1 METRIAITGAS
12 GFVGTNLRAF
22 LNCEK
27 VHFTSVTRKK
37 TRHLAFEKNVVF
49 SDLGQ
54 KDLPSKLHGCTA
66 LVHLIG
72 IGAQT
77 KDADYQSVNVDL
89 TKKAVSLCKKS
100 GIKKIIY
107 ISGLG
112 VSNDTTFGYFI
123 SKLKAEEEIK
133 KSGLDYTILRSSY
146 VIGKDDPLTKNLRKQ
161 AKSGPIL
168 IPGDGAYRLQPI
180 LVRDV
185 AKVILACA
193 TNKKLSSKTVDLVG
207 PKTVSFEKFARQFAR
222 RENAKIQKISLQ
234 KAYFEALNHPNNA
247 AFGLDD
253 LNIMVGDFTGDH
265 RKLENLCGF
274 RLNTIGRLP
283 L

>member
-27 VHFTSVTRKK
+27 VSFTSVTRKK
-37 TRHLAFEKNVVF
+37 TRRLKFEKNIIF

-54 KDLPSKLHGCTA
+54 SDLPSKLRGCTA

-89 TKKAVSLCKKS
+89 TKKAVSLCQKS

-112 VSNDTTFGYFI
+112 VSNGTTFGYFI

-161 AKSGPIL
+161 AKSGSIL

-180 LVRDV
+180 LVQDV

-193 TNKKLSSKTVDLVG
+193 TSKKLSGKTVDLVG
-207 PKTVSFEKFARQFAR
+207 PKTVSFERFARQFAR
-222 RENAKIQKISLQ
+222 GKNVRIEKVSLQ
-234 KAYFEALNHPNNA
+234 KAYFEALNHPRNA

-265 RKLENLCGF
+265 RKLERLCGF
-274 RLNTIGRLP
+274 SLNSIGRLP

>member
-1 METRIAITGAS
+1 MEIRIAITGAS

-22 LNCEK
+22 LNDEK
-27 VHFTSVTRKK
+27 IHFTSITRRK
-37 TRHLAFEKNVVF
+37 TRRLKFEKNIV

-54 KDLPSKLHGCTA
+54 KDLPGRLRGCAA

-100 GIKKIIY
+100 GIKKIVY
-107 ISGLG
+107 VSGLG
-112 VSNDTTFGYFI
+112 VSNNTTFGYFL

-133 KSGLDYTILRSSY
+133 KSGLDYIILRASY
-146 VIGKDDPLTKNLRKQ
+146 VIGRDDPLTKNLRKQ
-161 AKSGPIL
+161 ARSGSIL
-168 IPGDGAYRLQPI
+168 VPGDGAYRLQPV

-185 AKVILACA
+185 AKVILACV
-193 TNKKLSSKTVDLVG
+193 TNKKLSKKTVDLVG
-207 PKTVSFEKFARQFAR
+207 PQTVSFARFAR
-222 RENAKIQKISLQ
+222 RFARNENVKIRKVSLQ
-234 KAYFEALNHPNNA
+234 RAYFTALNRPDDA

-253 LNIMVGDFTGDH
+253 LNIMVGDFTGNH
-265 RKLENLCGF
+265 KRLERLCGF
-274 RLNTIGRLP
+274 RLNSIGLLP